1 MARRKQTLMW
11 ALYALFFLAVLIL
24 QDTVLARLQPFGAPF
39 CIVPVAALCVAMQQG
54 GEKGGIFCLGAGL
67 LLALSGT
74 SDGGLW
80 IFFLVLAGALC
91 GWLCA
96 AVFLPRLL
104 PTTVLCLLSLT
115 VILAVIS
122 LIHIYLEGLHFQ
134 TVFRIFRQVASAVPF
149 APVFYWCAKAVGKV
163 GV

>member
-1 MARRKQTLMW
+1 
-11 ALYALFFLAVLIL
+11 
-24 QDTVLARLQPFGAPF
+24 
-39 CIVPVAALCVAMQQG
+39 
-54 GEKGGIFCLGAGL
+54 
-67 LLALSGT
+67 
-74 SDGGLW
+74 
-80 IFFLVLAGALC
+80 VLAGALC

-96 AVFLPRLL
+96 AVFHPRLL
-104 PTTVLCLLSLT
+104 PTTVLSLLSLT